1 VTFDGLAYASAVA
14 LAALLLIAAAAKLL
28 APAETER
35 SFAALAVPNPAAAA
49 RFVPL
54 PEAAAAVLLVVV
66 PAVGAIATLMLLA
79 FFSTFVVSRLRAGVV
94 APCACFGAAS
104 TAPLSWLTLARNV
117 ALALLG
123 FVALGTMRPVL
134 PTWPD
139 VLVVAAYV
147 GTVATLLRLGER
159 RSATARG

>member
-1 VTFDGLAYASAVA
+1 VTFDGLAYSSAVA
-14 LAALLLIAAAAKLL
+14 LAALLVIAAVAKFL
-28 APAETER
+28 APVETER
-35 SFAALAVPNPAAAA
+35 SFAALGVPNPAAAA

-79 FFSTFVVSRLRAGVV
+79 FFSTFVVSRLRAGIA

-104 TAPLSWLTLARNV
+104 AAPLSWLTLARNA
-117 ALALLG
+117 ALAVLG
-123 FVALGTMRPVL
+123 FVALGTARPTV

-139 VLVVAAYV
+139 VLVVTVYV
-147 GTVATLLRLGER
+147 GTVVMLLRLGER